1 MSIFQTEDISFSV
14 KGVEKDNPMA
24 IFNLIMCESG
34 HTAPVNIIYDQGI
47 NLDNSYARQVTKN
60 PNKFYMILGLHAA
73 MVLMVRC
80 TVCPRISD
88 SYYIVSY

>member
-1 MSIFQTEDISFSV
+1 
-14 KGVEKDNPMA
+14 MA

-73 MVLMVRC
+73 IVLIFGD
-80 TVCPRISD
+80 TVCPRSSD
-88 SYYIVSY
+88 PYYIVSYYSKWITTSWTLAQNVLGL